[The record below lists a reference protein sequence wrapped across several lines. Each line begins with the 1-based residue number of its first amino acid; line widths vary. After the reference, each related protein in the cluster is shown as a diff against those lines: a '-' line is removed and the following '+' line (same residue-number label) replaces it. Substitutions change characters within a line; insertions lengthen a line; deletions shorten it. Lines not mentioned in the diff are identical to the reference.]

1 VASPPTR
8 RVVRLVSYLAAH
20 AGHQLTLSE
29 IARGTDTNKATCLA
43 ILAELTDA
51 GWVERAGDRPTY
63 TLGEALAA
71 LGDAGEAAQPS
82 IRFGR
87 AALAE
92 LDRHPDLVCSTLV
105 RPRGRHLVVV
115 DVVGD
120 TSSLGAGSTGG
131 ALLPFAPPIGVAVMA
146 WSSPAEIDEWLARSD
161 TPISRSDREW
171 FAANFA
177 HIRRAGYAVTRLD
190 HSASQVQQLLAW
202 LADDPVARSA
212 RPALHTVSRRLIRD
226 AQVLDSARRHGRVL
240 VSAVT
245 APIFDADARPS
256 LIISSRPVRREL
268 TPRQVEAVGRRVL
281 AATRI
286 ATLDSGGRLPS

>member
-1 VASPPTR
+1 
-8 RVVRLVSYLAAH
+8 VRLVSYLAVH
-20 AGHQLTLSE
+20 PGQPLTLSE
-29 IARGTDTNKATCLA
+29 IARGTGTNKATCLA
-43 ILAELTDA
+43 ILSELTDA
-51 GWVERAGDRPTY
+51 GWVTRAEDRPTY

-71 LGDAGEAAQPS
+71 LGEAADAGQPS

-87 AALAE
+87 AALAQ
-92 LDRHPDLVCSTLV
+92 LDRHPDLACSTLV

-120 TSSLGAGSTGG
+120 TTNLGASSARG

-177 HIRRAGYAVTRLD
+177 HIRRTGYAVTRLD
-190 HSASQVQQLLAW
+190 HSAAQVQQLLSW

-226 AQVLDSARRHGRVL
+226 AQTLDSAGHHGRVL

-245 APIFDADARPS
+245 APIFNADGRPS
-256 LIISSRPVRREL
+256 LIVSTRPVRREI
-268 TPRQVEAVGRRVL
+268 TSHQVEAIGRAVL
-281 AATRI
+281 AATRT
-286 ATLDSGGRLPS
+286 ATLESGGRLPS